1 MSDPLGLIGS
11 TGSAGRAAPSR
22 PDLPAGGPGKAEQG
36 PSFKDALL
44 RNINEINKLQ
54 QDATR
59 AIEDLQSGKRSDVE
73 GVLIATAKADTA
85 FKMIQAVRNQVVRAY
100 EEIQQMRV

>member
-11 TGSAGRAAPSR
+11 SGAGRIR
-22 PDLPAGGPGKAEQG
+22 PDLPPPGSAAGQPQG
-36 PSFKDALL
+36 PTFKDVLL
-44 RNINEINKLQ
+44 RNIDEINKLQ

-59 AIEDLQSGKRSDVE
+59 AIEDLQTGKRSDVE

-85 FKMIQAVRNQVVRAY
+85 FKMMQAVRNQVIKAY
-100 EEIQQMRV
+100 DEIQNMRV

>member
-11 TGSAGRAAPSR
+11 TGGVRGLPLPDSGRAGSPGQ
-22 PDLPAGGPGKAEQG
+22 PAG
-36 PSFKDALL
+36 PSFKDVLL
-44 RNINEINKLQ
+44 RNIDEINKLQ
-54 QDATR
+54 QDATQ
-59 AIEDLQSGKRSDVE
+59 AIEDLQTGKRTDVE

-85 FKMIQAVRNQVVRAY
+85 FKMIQAVRNQVVKAY

>member
-11 TGSAGRAAPSR
+11 VGGAGRVPPRADLSGASAGAQ
-22 PDLPAGGPGKAEQG
+22 QG

-54 QDATR
+54 QDATQ
-59 AIEDLQSGKRSDVE
+59 AIEDLQTGKRTDVE

-85 FKMIQAVRNQVVRAY
+85 FKMIQAVRNQVVKAY
-100 EEIQQMRV
+100 EEIQHMRV